1 MTFLS
6 SPCAID
12 RPVVTMGTFDGVH
25 LGHQALLK
33 KLRSRAQATG
43 RQAVVI
49 TYYHHPLETIHR
61 KTFPYLLTPQKQRES
76 LLKKCGADCV
86 LYLNFTPRMA
96 AMEAEEFFQSILVDE
111 LHIEE
116 LVAGYDTHFGHNRS
130 GTIEFLQRACAD
142 AGIPLHVI
150 PPLQVGNRIVSS
162 SMIRDLI
169 REGDVRSIPQYL
181 GRAYTLQGTVTN
193 GHKIGRTLGFPTLNL
208 KMDEPF
214 ALIPDI
220 GVYVCEVYLDGTCYQ
235 AVTNVGYSPTLK
247 RSGIK
252 EVETYILDFSQDI
265 YGAHFRL
272 LFHKKLREE
281 LLFSSKDELIKQ
293 IHTDVADAR
302 SFFASKE

>member
-6 SPCAID
+6 SPCSIQ

-33 KLRSRAQATG
+33 TLRSRADATA

-61 KTFPYLLTPQKQRES
+61 KTFPYLLTPQKQKET
-76 LLKKCGADCV
+76 LLKKYGADCV
-86 LYLNFTPRMA
+86 LYLNFTPSMA
-96 AMEAEEFFQSILVDE
+96 AMEAQDFFQSILIDE

-116 LVAGYDTHFGHNRS
+116 LVVGYDTHFGHNRS
-130 GTIEFLQRACAD
+130 GSTDFLQQACAL
-142 AGIPLHVI
+142 AGIPLHII

-162 SMIRDLI
+162 SMIRDLV
-169 REGDVRSIPQYL
+169 REGYVSSIPSYL
-181 GRAYTLQGTVTN
+181 GRLYSLQGTVIN

-208 KMDEPF
+208 KMDEPY

-220 GVYVCEVYLDGTCYQ
+220 GVYVCQVYLDGKCYQ

-252 EVETYILDFSQDI
+252 EVETFILDFNKDI

-281 LLFSSKDELIKQ
+281 MLFNSKEELIKQ

-302 SFFASKE
+302 NFFASKE